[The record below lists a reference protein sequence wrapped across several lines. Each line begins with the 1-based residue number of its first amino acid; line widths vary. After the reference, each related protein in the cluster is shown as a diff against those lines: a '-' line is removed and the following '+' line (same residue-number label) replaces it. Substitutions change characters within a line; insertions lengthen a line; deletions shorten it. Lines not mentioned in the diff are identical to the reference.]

1 MAAVQ
6 DGPIESEGDKETKT
20 DALNDGAG
28 NITGSSTGVLS
39 SPPNAASSATGATKS
54 MAPPGPE
61 NQQTLLA
68 VLQYLKKNNLLE
80 SVDILRRE
88 AGLSE
93 DNDDSQNADGS
104 GGIGPAA
111 SVDEGGDANSLLNR
125 VSIATAAPVGGAAA
139 APSKGGSRL
148 AEIMPWKPFCAFLI
162 LKQHLLLILLK
173 IIKDCSHSL

>member
-6 DGPIESEGDKETKT
+6 DGPIESESDKETKT

-39 SPPNAASSATGATKS
+39 SPPNAASSATSATKS

-93 DNDDSQNADGS
+93 DSEDSQGAEGS
-104 GGIGPAA
+104 GPAVN
-111 SVDEGGDANSLLNR
+111 VDEGGDANSLLNR

-139 APSKGGSRL
+139 VPSKGGSTP
-148 AEIMPWKPFCAFLI
+148 AEIMPWNPFFAFHI
-162 LKQHLLLILLK
+162 
-173 IIKDCSHSL
+173 